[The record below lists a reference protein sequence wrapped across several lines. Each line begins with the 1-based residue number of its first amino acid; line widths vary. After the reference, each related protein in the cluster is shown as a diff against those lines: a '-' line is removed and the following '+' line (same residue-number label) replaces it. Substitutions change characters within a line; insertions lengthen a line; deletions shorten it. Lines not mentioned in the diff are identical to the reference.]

1 MFSFTDNHK
10 SIKEINTMFSSG
22 SLIVD
27 ESYQRRSVWGEKD
40 KIRLI
45 ETILLKLVIPE
56 VFFWKAET
64 DPETGE
70 SITHI
75 VDGQQRIK
83 SISSFIDND
92 YKLKPQYLLDE
103 GIKEKYGN
111 KLFKDLEPDVKT
123 AFWNYRL
130 MIIEISQDSTKD
142 EIVQVFRRLNLTD
155 FNLNDQEKRNSISGD
170 FAALARD
177 LSENEIW
184 EEKHLFNNTDIKRM
198 RDVEF
203 CGTLILLYR
212 QGIIDQTDQ
221 KPLNQAYED
230 LQTGYSD
237 AEDDKKHIC
246 DAITELRKF
255 VEDEEIL
262 RFVKRKTQLYTLFS
276 VVFFLQRENQA
287 VADHHVEKL
296 KNFVKLYS
304 VFDNDMDMDGKLSDE
319 EKKLYDML
327 KKYKLASSEGLNK
340 HTNRMIRYTVLKDFV
355 CAEKSIDTIQA
366 ELYDKMVNYETN
378 EIAAYNLSDRT
389 RL

>member
-1 MFSFTDNHK
+1 MFSFSDNHK

-70 SITHI
+70 SVTHI

-83 SISSFIDND
+83 AISSFIDND
-92 YKLKPQYLLDE
+92 YKLKSQYLLDE
-103 GIKEKYGN
+103 EIKEKYGN
-111 KLFKDLEPDVKT
+111 KFFKDLDPEVKT

-130 MIIEISQDSTKD
+130 MIIEISQESTKE

-184 EEKHLFNNTDIKRM
+184 EEKHLFNN
-198 RDVEF
+198 
-203 CGTLILLYR
+203 
-212 QGIIDQTDQ
+212 
-221 KPLNQAYED
+221 
-230 LQTGYSD
+230 
-237 AEDDKKHIC
+237 KHIC
-246 DAITELRKF
+246 DAIIELRKF
-255 VEDEEIL
+255 IEDDEIL
-262 RFVKRKTQLYTLFS
+262 KFVKRKAQLYTVFS
-276 VVFFLQRENQA
+276 VIFYLQREDEN
-287 VADHHVEKL
+287 VTDVHVEKL

-319 EKKLYDML
+319 EKNIYDML

-340 HTNRMIRYTVLKDFV
+340 HTNRMIRYNVLKDFL
-355 CAEKSIDTIQA
+355 CDKKNTDDIQA
-366 ELYDKMVNYETN
+366 GLYDKIVNYVE
-378 EIAAYNLSDRT
+378 ER
-389 RL
+389 